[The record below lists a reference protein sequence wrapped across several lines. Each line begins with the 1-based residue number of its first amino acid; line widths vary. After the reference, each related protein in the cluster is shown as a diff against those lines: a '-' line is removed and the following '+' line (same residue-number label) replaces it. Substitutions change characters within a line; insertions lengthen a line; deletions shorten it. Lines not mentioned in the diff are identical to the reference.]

1 MRLHRAFRALAAL
14 VALTACEKNAI
25 QDLTGPV
32 PSARI
37 RFFNFGVNAPNVHFY
52 TGNTKLTAST
62 SASCQDAKDPPV
74 TANDSL
80 CVTAG
85 REVTTGVAYGGV
97 SSGGWY
103 VGIEPGQYTFD
114 ARLLGATD
122 KGTTISS
129 VPLTVAAGKSY
140 SYFVSGIYNTT
151 TKKADAFIVEDEI
164 PANFDWTA
172 TYLRFVNAISNGPA
186 MTLRV
191 VNTVT
196 GELVPIGGATA
207 YKGATAFVKLPEGA
221 YDLNIL
227 IAGSSTPAVVRANV
241 GLEDGA
247 MYTITARG
255 DWTVTSSTATNRP
268 VLDFTINR

>member
-25 QDLTGPV
+25 RDLTGPV

-52 TGNTKLTAST
+52 AGDTKLTAST

-74 TANDSL
+74 SANDSL

-85 REVTTGVAYGGV
+85 REVTTGVAYGSVGA
-97 SSGGWY
+97 GGWY
-103 VGIEPGQYTFD
+103 VGVEPGQYTFD

-122 KGTTISS
+122 KGTTITS

-140 SYFVSGIYNTT
+140 SYYVSGFYNTT
-151 TKKADAFIVEDEI
+151 TRTADAFIVEDPI

-172 TYLRFVNAISNGPA
+172 TYVRFVHAISNAQP
-186 MTLRV
+186 MTLRMS
-191 VNTVT
+191 NTVT
-196 GELVPIGGATA
+196 GQLVTIGGPTA
-207 YKGATAFVKLPEGA
+207 YKGATEFVKLPRGA
-221 YDLNIL
+221 YDVTVLY
-227 IAGSSTPAVVRANV
+227 GTSTVPASLGRLV

-255 DWTVTSSTATNRP
+255 DITVNSTTATNRP
-268 VLDFTINR
+268 VFDITVNR